1 MQSFLV
7 NASFFRRMA
16 FMTENAEALGKVKEG
31 PKKSALREIVESLL
45 IAVVLAILIRA
56 FLFQPFYIPSG
67 SMEPTLQIQD
77 HIIVNKFGYR
87 FWEPQRG
94 DIVVFKYPLNP
105 KKDFVKRLIGKPGER
120 VELRNSRLIV
130 NGKETPEKYLSAGLR
145 YPDFGPVLVPE
156 NSYLMLGD
164 NRNNS
169 DDSRVWGPLP
179 RENIIGKSIL
189 VYWPLGRIEMLSGR

>member
-1 MQSFLV
+1 MSDH
-7 NASFFRRMA
+7 
-16 FMTENAEALGKVKEG
+16 TETMENVREG
-31 PKKSALREIVESLL
+31 PKKSALREIVESLV
-45 IAVVLAILIRA
+45 IAVVLALLIRA
-56 FLFQPFYIPSG
+56 FAFQPFYIPSG

-87 FWEPQRG
+87 FWEPERG

-120 VELRNSRLIV
+120 VEVRNSKIIV
-130 NGKETPEKYLSAGLR
+130 DGREIKEDYLPAGIR

-156 NSYLMLGD
+156 NNYLMLGD

-179 RENIIGKSIL
+179 RQNIIGKAML
-189 VYWPLGRIEMLSGR
+189 VYWPLDRVRLLKEK